1 MHSKKGSVDSAAMKQ
16 AQQPRLVIDMQGPDG
31 QKKKGVIN
39 IQGPA
44 AAAFLDPRSLI
55 NSPKHQNSSAP
66 TKMNQQLVNTLDN
79 RDGEE
84 DDKILMTE
92 EEEQ

>member
-1 MHSKKGSVDSAAMKQ
+1 
-16 AQQPRLVIDMQGPDG
+16 MQGPDG
-31 QKKKGVIN
+31 MKKKGVIN

-44 AAAFLDPRSLI
+44 AGALLDPRSMI
-55 NSPKHQNSSAP
+55 NSPKHQNASAP
-66 TKMNQQLVNTLDN
+66 QKMLVNSIDN
-79 RDGEE
+79 RDDD